1 MILKLSKG
9 EFGFTL
15 YGDAMDQQYGDYV
28 GFDKIGANG
37 NANSLFTQPENGG
50 NNIVCTVEGTYKIVI
65 DYSTGAP
72 VVDFYVPV
80 WEVIVKGSAFDVG
93 WNGTDRLP
101 SFGSRFELEYDFI
114 EGGEFGFAVFGDG
127 ADPKYGD
134 YVGWRYMGKDG
145 DANQFFSQK
154 GNGNNI
160 VCNKGGRY
168 KIVIDFS
175 GDDYVLDFYL
185 VA

>member
-1 MILKLSKG
+1 MKERILKNIAEIQVSGKSTIELYNEISSAVMR
-9 EFGFTL
+9 EISFT
-15 YGDAMDQQYGDYV
+15 APAT
-28 GFDKIGANG
+28 DKKSA
-37 NANSLFTQPENGG
+37 
-50 NNIVCTVEGTYKIVI
+50 Y
-65 DYSTGAP
+65 YSTGAP
-72 VVDFYVPV
+72 VVDFYVPD
-80 WEVIVKGSAFDVG
+80 WEVIVKGSAFEVG

-134 YVGWRYMGKDG
+134 YVGWNYMGKDG